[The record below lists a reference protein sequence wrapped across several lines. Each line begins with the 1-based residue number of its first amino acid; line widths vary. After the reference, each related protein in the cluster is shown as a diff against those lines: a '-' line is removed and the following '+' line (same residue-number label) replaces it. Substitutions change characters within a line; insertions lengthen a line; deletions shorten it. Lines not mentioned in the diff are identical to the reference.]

1 MRPTSKKT
9 FYFQSDAHSL
19 GGSITHPSQKMIPSQ
34 AQSSLPAVGGHVTT
48 STGAFNHDSI
58 VSCQASY
65 TRASGTEHKTDGP
78 WSMVVTSVVEGLN
91 IMEVVT
97 AERIVAQVSIEYSKD
112 AKYPRISF
120 AGSRFD
126 QLRVLGYD
134 VAPVM
139 NPTFMM
145 PRGEGDKQLSHE
157 LFHKNSRAQGKKI
170 VASAPAKTHQW
181 VRDRFGWMDSDPK
194 PGEDRCVLC
203 SLVDGVD
210 PKFPGKS
217 FGHAL
222 EIPEFGTIFL
232 GEFFP
237 SRGSVRLAMILAE
250 LGCSVQG
257 NISASVVGPG
267 GGGYPP

>member
-1 MRPTSKKT
+1 MRPTSTKT

-19 GGSITHPSQKMIPSQ
+19 GGSVTHPSQKMIPSQ

-48 STGAFNHDSI
+48 TTGAFNHDSI

-65 TRASGTEHKTDGP
+65 TRVSGIEHQTDGP
-78 WSMVVTSVVEGLN
+78 WSMVVTSVIEGLN

-97 AERIVAQVSIEYSKD
+97 AERIVAQVSTEYSKD
-112 AKYPRISF
+112 EKYPRISF

-126 QLRVLGYD
+126 QLRVLGHD

-145 PRGEGDKQLSHE
+145 SRSEGDEKLSHE
-157 LFHKNSRAQGKKI
+157 LFHKNSRQQGKKI
-170 VASAPAKTHQW
+170 VASATVKTPQW
-181 VRDRFGWMDSDPK
+181 VSDRFGWMDSDPE

-217 FGHAL
+217 FGHIL
-222 EIPEFGTIFL
+222 DIPDFGRIFL
-232 GEFFP
+232 GEFFA
-237 SRGSVRLAMILAE
+237 SHGTIRLSMIRAE

-257 NISASVVGPG
+257 HMSAAVVGTG
-267 GGGYPP
+267 GVMVPP